1 MKKHTLIL
9 FLGIC
14 FLLHLSCKEKE
25 EEKPQPTPPP
35 PSLPQIHPAL
45 VLITTLDETLKETS
59 GLLYY
64 DNKIFTHN
72 DSGWPNEIYVVD
84 TITGEISV
92 TILLP
97 GADSIDYEDMAES
110 DEYIFVADV
119 GNNFGNRD
127 DLSIYRI
134 TKSELV
140 FFADVINVP
149 TQKIT
154 YEYEDQDVKAN
165 SKTHNFDC
173 EAVIFYNDS
182 LYLFTKNRIDLKTNM
197 YVIPNEIGHHT
208 ARLVDSFNANGL
220 ITGADISSDGSKLI
234 LIGYN
239 KPADVFLWIF
249 TNFYGSDFFKG
260 DYQYVNLGP
269 FNNVGQAEAVC
280 FYEPN
285 KVFISSEKI
294 SGKDAKLY
302 RMQLPD

>member
-1 MKKHTLIL
+1 MKKNAAIF
-9 FLGIC
+9 FLGFC
-14 FLLHLSCKEKE
+14 FLLFISCKEKE
-25 EEKPQPTPPP
+25 EEKPKPTPPP
-35 PSLPQIHPAL
+35 PNLPQMHPDL
-45 VLITTLDETLKETS
+45 FFITSLEEALKETS

-84 TITGEISV
+84 TVSGEISV

-110 DEYIFVADV
+110 DDYIFVADV

-127 DLSIYRI
+127 DLCIYRI
-134 TKSELV
+134 EKSELV

-149 TQKIT
+149 TQKISF
-154 YEYEDQDVKAN
+154 EYEGQYMKSN

-173 EAVIFYNDS
+173 EAMIFHDDS

-197 YVIPNEIGHHT
+197 YVIPNTIGHHT
-208 ARLVDSFNANGL
+208 ARFVASFNANGL

-239 KPADVFLWIF
+239 KSADVFLWIF
-249 TNFYGSDFFKG
+249 TNFHGSDFFAG

-269 FNNVGQAEAVC
+269 FNHVGQAEAVC

-285 KVFISSEKI
+285 KIFISSERI